1 VKKMFYLLI
10 VATATPLLGG
20 CFGKGSSADPPSNFM
35 ATAGDGRVTLTWDP
49 VPNVDFWI
57 FTATDPSLT
66 AFNWTGLPN
75 AQAYINA
82 AKPFY
87 MCGLYNGTKYY
98 FAANGRTNGGPGGTS
113 SPTITPTNH
122 PPDNAPYNASAE
134 AWASGS
140 TTPPATSNFLGVG
153 YTSRT
158 TCSNPPYTA
167 ISAAGSFAAV
177 GASGTIFTSPDGI
190 TWTNQTTPS
199 GFTSNLN
206 AVTGYAA
213 NLNNLTTPNLRWV
226 AVGDGGASVYSTDGI
241 TWTAASTAAANPSNY
256 TLHSIT
262 HNAGTYTAVGDA
274 GTILSTTD
282 GITWTSHTSPT
293 VTSNNL
299 NGVTHGSIYV
309 AVGDSGTILTS
320 ADGNTWA
327 AHASSPTTSS
337 NLHQVAAYGG
347 LYVAVGDA
355 GTILTS
361 KDNGVTWYTQT
372 LGTASLV
379 AAAAETLVYDPANT
393 VANKDAWLTV
403 VPSAQFVVVDVNGDA
418 YASVI
423 GSDPNANG
431 LTWSGSTSTG
441 VTNTHALVS
450 SGFGYVAAGNAGA
463 ISYAF

>member
-57 FTATDPSLT
+57 FTATDSSLT

-75 AQAYINA
+75 AHAYINA
-82 AKPFY
+82 TTPFY
-87 MCGLYNGTKYY
+87 MCGLYNGTQYY

-226 AVGDGGASVYSTDGI
+226 AVGDGGTSVYSTDGA
-241 TWTAASTAAANPSNY
+241 TWIVGGSTINTTQN
-256 TLHSIT
+256 LHSIT
-262 HNAGTYTAVGDA
+262 HNGGTFIAVGDA
-274 GTILSTTD
+274 ATILSTTD
-282 GITWTSHTSPT
+282 GITWTAHPITT
-293 VTSNNL
+293 VTTNKL
-299 NGVTHGSIYV
+299 NGVTHGNYYV
-309 AVGDSGTILTS
+309 AVGDSGTIITS
-320 ADGNTWA
+320 ADGSNWA
-327 AHASSPTTSS
+327 THTLTPAVTN
-337 NLHQVAAYGG
+337 NLRQVAYYGSII
-347 LYVAVGDA
+347 VAVGDI
-355 GTILTS
+355 GTIVTS
-361 KDNGVTWYTQT
+361 IDNGATWTEQTQ
-372 LGTASLV
+372 GTANLV
-379 AAAAETLVYDPANT
+379 GIAVESQVVENAVADPKLGYIST
-393 VANKDAWLTV
+393 
-403 VPSAQFVVVDVNGDA
+403 AQFVAVDSSGATYTSQNGIDWLPGT
-418 YASVI
+418 Y
-423 GSDPNANG
+423 N
-431 LTWSGSTSTG
+431 TG
-441 VTNTHALVS
+441 IATNALVS

-463 ISYAF
+463 TAYAF